1 MHIYSIAQLHIT
13 VGFFITGLEWNG
25 VDDYFFYNQL
35 YMYYGTETVVAIL
48 TSLACTQ
55 VSLLS
60 LHIKRFTTMKFE
72 GFIQLDS

>member
-25 VDDYFFYNQL
+25 VDDYFLYSQL
-35 YMYYGTETVVAIL
+35 YCGTETVVTIL

-60 LHIKRFTTMKFE
+60 LHSKRSTHYE
-72 GFIQLDS
+72 V

>member
-35 YMYYGTETVVAIL
+35 YC
-48 TSLACTQ
+48 LACTQ